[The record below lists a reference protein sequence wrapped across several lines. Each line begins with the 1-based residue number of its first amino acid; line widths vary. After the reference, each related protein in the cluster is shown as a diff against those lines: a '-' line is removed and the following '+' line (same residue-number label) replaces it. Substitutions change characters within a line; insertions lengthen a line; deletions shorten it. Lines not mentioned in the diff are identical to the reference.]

1 MKRRNVILGLPVL
14 LAGCASALTRPYVA
28 RQDWALTVPTPP
40 SGPKRHGG
48 KILLVRTVEAAPSLQ
63 DRGLK
68 TLAPDGLMH
77 TDFYNLWVVPP
88 AEGVGAAL
96 RQYLAGS
103 GLFQAVL
110 APGSLATAALTL
122 EAELMQLWVEPAAGR
137 AVAELSIVLLA
148 TATTSTHVL
157 LQATERGTS
166 RLLAGGDPAQ
176 QVDAQLAAL
185 AQVFRETEAALRPY
199 A

>member
-1 MKRRNVILGLPVL
+1 MRRRNLVLGLPAL
-14 LAGCASALTRPYVA
+14 LGGCASALTRPYVA
-28 RQDWALTVPTPP
+28 RQDWALTVPPP
-40 SGPKRHGG
+40 AGAKRRGG
-48 KILLVRTVEAAPSLQ
+48 KVLLVRTVEAAPSLQ

-77 TDFYNLWVVPP
+77 TDFYNRWVVPP

-96 RQYLAGS
+96 RQFLAAS
-103 GLFQAVL
+103 GLFEAVL

-148 TATTSTHVL
+148 TATASTHVL
-157 LQATERGTS
+157 MQATERATS
-166 RLLAGGDPAQ
+166 PLPAPAGPAQ

-185 AQVFRETEAALRPY
+185 AQVFREIEAALRPY

>member
-1 MKRRNVILGLPVL
+1 MKRRDVVVGLPVL

-28 RQDWALTVPTPP
+28 RQDWALTVPTSP
-40 SGPKRHGG
+40 SGLKRHGG
-48 KILLVRTVEAAPSLQ
+48 KVLLVRTVEAAPSLQ

-137 AVAELSIVLLA
+137 AVAEFSIVLLA

-166 RLLAGGDPAQ
+166 RLPAGADPAQ

-185 AQVFRETEAALRPY
+185 AQVFRETAAALRPY

>member
-1 MKRRNVILGLPVL
+1 MRRRNLVLGLPAL
-14 LAGCASALTRPYVA
+14 LGGCASALTRPYVA
-28 RQDWALTVPTPP
+28 RQDWALTVPPPP
-40 SGPKRHGG
+40 SGAKRRGG
-48 KILLVRTVEAAPSLQ
+48 KVLLVRTVEAAPSLQ

-77 TDFYNLWVVPP
+77 TDFYNRWVVPP

-96 RQYLAGS
+96 RQFLAAS
-103 GLFQAVL
+103 GLFEAVL
-110 APGSLATAALTL
+110 SPGSLATATLTL
-122 EAELMQLWVEPAAGR
+122 EAELMQLWIEPAAGR

-148 TATTSTHVL
+148 TATASTHVL
-157 LQATERGTS
+157 MQATERGTS
-166 RLLAGGDPAQ
+166 PLPERAGPAQ

-185 AQVFRETEAALRPY
+185 AQVFRETEAALRRY

>member
-1 MKRRNVILGLPVL
+1 MRRRNVVLGLPAL
-14 LAGCASALTRPYVA
+14 LVGCASALTRPYVA
-28 RQDWALTVPTPP
+28 RQDWALTVPPPP
-40 SGPKRHGG
+40 SGPKRRSG
-48 KILLVRTVEAAPSLQ
+48 KVLLVRTVEAVPSLQ

-68 TLAPDGLMH
+68 TLAPDGLMD
-77 TDFYNLWVVPP
+77 TDFYNRWVVPP

-96 RQYLAGS
+96 RQYLAAS

-110 APGSLATAALTL
+110 APGSLANAALTL

-148 TATTSTHVL
+148 TATASTHVL
-157 LQATERGTS
+157 MQATERGTS
-166 RLLAGGDPAQ
+166 PLPARADPAQ

-185 AQVFRETEAALRPY
+185 AQVFRETTAALRPY

>member
-1 MKRRNVILGLPVL
+1 MRRRNVVLGLPAL
-14 LAGCASALTRPYVA
+14 LVGCASALTRPYVA
-28 RQDWALTVPTPP
+28 RQDWALTVPPPP
-40 SGPKRHGG
+40 SGPKRRSG
-48 KILLVRTVEAAPSLQ
+48 KVLLVRTVEAVPSLQ

-68 TLAPDGLMH
+68 TLAPDGLMD
-77 TDFYNLWVVPP
+77 TDFYNRWVVPP

-96 RQYLAGS
+96 RQYLAAS

-110 APGSLATAALTL
+110 APGSLANAALTL

-148 TATTSTHVL
+148 TATASTHVL
-157 LQATERGTS
+157 MQATERGTS
-166 RLLAGGDPAQ
+166 PLPALADSAQ

-185 AQVFRETEAALRPY
+185 AQVFRETTAALRPY